1 MIDII
6 GLLKENNQVSDFRVK
21 WLLTDSYEA
30 FYVHKKVEA
39 LRAVTAE
46 ECSVTVYVDHEKGK
60 GESSFSLYDSTTVEQ
75 AKRKIELSV
84 ERAKMICNNPYQIPA
99 GDTAFYEVESNMNKY
114 EMNDLCDKI
123 ASAVFKANTFE
134 HGSLNAV
141 EVFVT
146 KRKENIVNCKGVN
159 KTQITYSAMVEAI
172 PTWTEGGESVELY
185 ENYRF
190 THFDE
195 AEVIKEIEGKM
206 VEVRDRR
213 IAKKPTVPM
222 SCPVVIGGNEI
233 SSLLDELCSQLN
245 YASVYSHANVHSVGD
260 KLQENPVGDKLTV
273 TMKGEIEGSP
283 FSSKFDDDGLT
294 LIDKTIVEDGVV
306 KGYFGS
312 NRFGQYLGEKE
323 ITGNLYCMSLNLG
336 NATKASLNGK
346 QYVELISLSGLQLDL
361 YNDYIGGE
369 VRLAYLYNE
378 NGEAT
383 PITGISI
390 SGSLKE
396 ALNGII
402 LSNKKTVK
410 GAYEGPDFAILSGLT
425 VI

>member
-6 GLLKENNQVSDFRVK
+6 SLLKENNQVSDFRVK

-30 FYVHKKVEA
+30 FYVHKRIES
-39 LRAVTAE
+39 LRAVSAE

-75 AKRKIELSV
+75 AKKKIELSV
-84 ERAKMICNNPYQIPA
+84 QRAKMICNNPYQIPV
-99 GDTAFYEVESNMNKY
+99 GDTAFYEVESNMKEY
-114 EMNDLCDKI
+114 AMNELCDEI
-123 ASAVFKANTFE
+123 ANAVFSAETFA

-146 KRKENIVNCKGVN
+146 KRKENIVNSKGVD
-159 KTQITYSAMVEAI
+159 KTQVTYSAMVEAI

-190 THFDE
+190 THFAKDD
-195 AEVIKEIEGKM
+195 VIKEIEGKM

-213 IAKKPTVPM
+213 IAQKPAVPM
-222 SCPVVIGGNEI
+222 NCPVVIGGNEI

-294 LIDKTIVEDGVV
+294 LIDKTIVEEGVV

-312 NRFGQYLGEKE
+312 NRFGQYLGEE
-323 ITGNLYCMSLNLG
+323 QITGNLYCMSLSLG
-336 NATKASLNGK
+336 NATKEVLNGK
-346 QYVELISLSGLQLDL
+346 QYIELVSLSGLQVDL

-369 VRLAYLYNE
+369 VRLGYLHTAE
-378 NGEAT
+378 GEIV
-383 PITGISI
+383 PITGISV
-390 SGSLKE
+390 SGSLKD

>member
-1 MIDII
+1 M
-6 GLLKENNQVSDFRVK
+6 K

-30 FYVHKKVEA
+30 FYVHKRIES
-39 LRAVTAE
+39 LRAVSAE

-75 AKRKIELSV
+75 AKKKIELSV
-84 ERAKMICNNPYQIPA
+84 QRAKMICNNPYQIPV
-99 GDTAFYEVESNMNKY
+99 GDTAFYEVESNMKEY
-114 EMNDLCDKI
+114 AMNELCDEI
-123 ASAVFKANTFE
+123 ANAVFSAETFA

-146 KRKENIVNCKGVN
+146 KRKENIVNSKGVD
-159 KTQITYSAMVEAI
+159 KTQVTYSAMVEAI

-190 THFDE
+190 THFAKDD
-195 AEVIKEIEGKM
+195 VIKEIEGKM

-213 IAKKPTVPM
+213 IAQKPAVPM
-222 SCPVVIGGNEI
+222 NCPVVIGGNEI

-294 LIDKTIVEDGVV
+294 LIDKTIVEEGVV

-312 NRFGQYLGEKE
+312 NRFGQYLGEE
-323 ITGNLYCMSLNLG
+323 QITGNLYCMSLSLG
-336 NATKASLNGK
+336 NATKEVLNGK
-346 QYVELISLSGLQLDL
+346 QYIELVSLSGLQVDL

-369 VRLAYLYNE
+369 VRLGYLHTAE
-378 NGEAT
+378 GEIV
-383 PITGISI
+383 PITGISV
-390 SGSLKE
+390 SGSLKD

>member
-6 GLLKENNQVSDFRVK
+6 SLLKGNNQVSDFRVK

-30 FYVHKKVEA
+30 FYVHKKVEV
-39 LRAVTAE
+39 LRAVSTE
-46 ECSVTVYVDHEKGK
+46 ECSVTVYVDHDGGK
-60 GESSFSLYDSTTVEQ
+60 GESSFSLYDSTTLDE

-84 ERAKMICNNPYQIPA
+84 ERARMICNNAYEIPC
-99 GDTAFYEVESNMNKY
+99 GDKAFYDVESNMKDY
-114 EMNDLCDKI
+114 AMNELCEKI
-123 ASAVFKANTFE
+123 ATAVFKAETFDC
-134 HGSLNAV
+134 GSLNAV

-146 KRKENIVNCKGVN
+146 KRKENIVNSKGVD

-195 AEVIKEIEGKM
+195 QDVISEIEGKM

-213 IAKKPTVPM
+213 IAQKPAVPM
-222 SCPVVIGGNEI
+222 NCPVVIGAKEI
-233 SSLLDELCSQLN
+233 DSLIDELCSQLN
-245 YASVYSHANVHSVGD
+245 YSSVYSHANVHSIGD
-260 KLQENPVGDKLTV
+260 KMQENPVGDGLTV
-273 TMKGEIEGSP
+273 EMKGAIEGSP
-283 FSSKFDDDGLT
+283 FSAKFDDDGLT
-294 LIDKTIVEDGVV
+294 LKDKVIVENGVV

-323 ITGNLYCMSLNLG
+323 ITGNLYCMSLCLG
-336 NATKASLNGK
+336 SATKGVLSGK
-346 QYVELISLSGLQLDL
+346 QYVELVSLSGLQVDL

-369 VRLAYLYNE
+369 VRLGYLYNE
-378 NGEAT
+378 AGEKT

-390 SGSLKE
+390 SGSLKS
-396 ALNGII
+396 ALNAIR
-402 LSNKKTVK
+402 LSNQKTVK
-410 GAYEGPDFAILSGLT
+410 GAYEGPDFAILEGLT